1 MTRVKIRLDTLKDI
15 NRFAQIAMT
24 VQDELVVTNNT
35 GSYKV
40 NAKSILGLMYA
51 IEWND
56 IYMVASSINYMK
68 FRDFII
74 EEDIVEDN

>member
-15 NRFAQIAMT
+15 NRFAQIART